1 MSHKYGICPLPS
13 CCTGCRGKRGKKN
26 LLSEPELD
34 EVPPLLPP
42 EPVFDTTIVVVEP
55 WLC

>member
-1 MSHKYGICPLPS
+1 MFFLSAVCLPS